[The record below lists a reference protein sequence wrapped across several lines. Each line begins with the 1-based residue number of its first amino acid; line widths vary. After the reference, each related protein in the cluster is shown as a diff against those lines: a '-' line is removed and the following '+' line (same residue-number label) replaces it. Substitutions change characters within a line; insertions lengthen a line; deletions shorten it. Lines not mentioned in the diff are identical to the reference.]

1 MAIKID
7 IDSSSIFAAREAVR
21 SLESE
26 YSKLTDKISDLNST
40 AQKNN
45 GLTGEQAQALKSYNA
60 QLKEVNTELNQYNK
74 LLDEVDP
81 SNLTAS
87 FDDIYG
93 AVKPLNTQIGELED
107 RLYELANRGQQ
118 NTEEFRN
125 VSAEVGRLKGVIK
138 ETDREI
144 DVMAANTGVSGL
156 GEQFGLV
163 GESLLRLDF
172 KTATAGLNAMSAN
185 MAKINPKEIAGDL
198 AGLGK
203 AMGTTLVQGIKT
215 AGNAFASFG
224 KMLMANPIGPVII
237 AVGLLVVA
245 IELLKDKIQLFGQI
259 IEISMAPLKMVGKLL
274 EWLIDGFNALTD
286 AMGLTNVAEVKHAEE
301 RAKRAE
307 KEEQRVTKE
316 MDLKNM
322 SLNRDI
328 AILEAKGANTV
339 EEIRQVNELRNQ
351 VERNEILKL
360 EAEQKTVQAKINLL
374 KTKKSLTDEE
384 KQELKDLEDSL
395 KVYAEKIKDGNS
407 KIEINNIKTE
417 QAITKKREDEAKKRE
432 DNAKKA
438 ADAKT
443 KREEKE
449 EQEKKKRE
457 EERAKADEFLAQMK
471 IAQIQDEGAREL
483 AVLKRNLEK
492 EKTEILKNTQLTQ
505 EEKAKIEEYYKAL
518 SDKADAD
525 YKKKGEEQ
533 TKADNA
539 KKQDIINS
547 AQDRLLK
554 LKLDKMKE
562 EADKSRQ
569 ASEEYIKANSAAE
582 IKAIEKQ
589 QKEEL
594 DKLVP
599 GSEEYLAVKEYYSQL
614 LIQKNDEEKK
624 ELEENNKKWDKIAEE
639 ERLAALKRMSDNLTK
654 GFESANLGIGES
666 MFNLTQTLTAGIDN
680 MVTVIQ
686 DKTATMADKVSA
698 VIGFGLESASAM
710 INTISDI
717 NKQNMESQLTE
728 LTDGLAVQMGIYDE
742 QLRNGVI
749 SQAQYDQIK
758 YQLELEAFN
767 RSEKLKEQA
776 FEQDK
781 KARIAQATIATIQGA
796 IMAFMQSMQ
805 AFPMPAGPIIGAIMA
820 AATTAMG
827 VVQIANIKKQT
838 YKAGTPPTPPK
849 APSIPS
855 VNTGSGSNDS
865 RTPNLKEAE
874 TGVSNE
880 YGSGNNSIN
889 GSINV
894 TATVD
899 VSEISSKQDKMAKYE
914 INNSL

>member
-286 AMGLTNVAEVKHAEE
+286 SMGLTNVAEVKHAEE

-594 DKLVP
+594 DKLVL